1 LRIVGRARTMQA
13 MICWD
18 CTMKPRVAFGVL
30 LSALTVIGTVRGGHE
45 LPVYPSF
52 YPHEIEIKTIAPDVA
67 GSLLQQSK
75 IHAYLGNE
83 LQLSGSAP
91 DLIGAVESLG
101 SLVTVRINPQSSYAK
116 VDATACAV
124 TRAVARTIG
133 SHNPD
138 VILHPYPI
146 TPLHGDYLPH
156 IDLAEAAKKRLLSD
170 AQVEPTIQ
178 NLKVKAADAFAKRLL
193 PAGSAAPESAWDVE
207 IKETS
212 LPELVAST
220 MTVVNG
226 WLVPPAARSG
236 WYQAYLAL
244 RDSVDVG
251 ARERIEADLQRIQ
264 SGDFD
269 GPVDRINLE
278 RAVVTAL
285 VSDCRQA
292 VVGYTLKRE
301 YFSAEFSAGIENIAF
316 DSLMGLNAGIFIRT
330 VKLKDFPWNGGLS
343 LGIDAPPTSAWNPI
357 TGFSDRFGRLMWS
370 AVADPA
376 VLPSPYDQG
385 WMANRISEVQSSPPR

>member
-1 LRIVGRARTMQA
+1 
-13 MICWD
+13 
-18 CTMKPRVAFGVL
+18 MKSRVAFGFL
-30 LSALTVIGTVRGGHE
+30 LSALTVIGAVRGGHE
-45 LPVYPSF
+45 LPVYPSY

-67 GSLLQQSK
+67 GRLLQQSK

-83 LQLSGSAP
+83 LHLSGSTP

-116 VDATACAV
+116 EDATACAV
-124 TRAVARTIG
+124 TRDIARKIG
-133 SHNPD
+133 SNNPD

-146 TPLHGDYLPH
+146 TPLHGDYLYH
-156 IDLAEAAKKRLLSD
+156 VDLAEAAKKRLLSD
-170 AQVEPTIQ
+170 TQVEPTIQ
-178 NLKVKAADAFAKRLL
+178 DLKVKAADAFAKRLL

-207 IKETS
+207 IKETI
-212 LPELVAST
+212 LPELIAST

-226 WLVPPAARSG
+226 WLLPPAARSG

-244 RDSVDVG
+244 HDSIDVG
-251 ARERIEADLQRIQ
+251 ARGRIEADLQRIW

-269 GPVDRINLE
+269 GPIDRINLE

-292 VVGYTLKRE
+292 VVGYTLTRE
-301 YFSAEFSAGIENIAF
+301 FFNTEFSAGIENVAF
-316 DSLMGLNAGIFIRT
+316 DSLMGLNAAIFIRT
-330 VKLKDFPWNGGLS
+330 VKLKDFPWNGWLY
-343 LGIDAPPTSAWNPI
+343 LGIDARPTSAWNPI
-357 TGFSDRFGRLMWS
+357 TGFSDKFGRLMWS

-376 VLPSPYDQG
+376 LLPSPYDQA
-385 WMANRISEVQSSPPR
+385 WMINRISEVQSNPSR